1 MAPAPLPGADGQLEY
16 HVSKEEL
23 VQLSLALQALPAP
36 PIPVCLEVGST
47 EALAPNQRKAFNVA
61 TSQLLADMGTECK
74 YVSSHNAIG
83 ALLLFWRWSGRM
95 RTEEHKATLVRKKE
109 KLVLD
114 MTKAFLDEKCRE
126 GGACDGEFSL
136 ATFQAL
142 TRGWIEAHVPPE
154 VSVKVWFPEKPA
166 VEFES
171 PLHVAVAG
179 YCYAQGVFYSAGGP
193 KLACEVHRRIEAD
206 YQSKVVQ
213 EAAGEEQGL
222 DPEAVR
228 SPEMEMS
235 RLYSHSPFE
244 ALAALCGARILNDA
258 VHGFHRTEADASAD
272 TSVEECARLLVEA
285 SISEFRRR
293 HAGTAEAG
301 EVVRAADGGL

>member
-1 MAPAPLPGADGQLEY
+1 MPKMAPAPVPSANAELEY
-16 HVSKEEL
+16 RVSKEEL

-47 EALAPNQRKAFNVA
+47 DALAPNERKAFNVA
-61 TSQLLADMGTECK
+61 TSQLLADVGTECK

-83 ALLLFWRWSGRM
+83 ALLLFWRWGGRM
-95 RTEEHKATLVRKKE
+95 RTEEHKAVLVRKKE

-136 ATFQAL
+136 ATFQTL

-166 VEFES
+166 VEFEC
-171 PLHVAVAG
+171 PLHVAVSG

-193 KLACEVHRRIEAD
+193 KLACEVHRRIQAD
-206 YQSKVVQ
+206 YQGKVAQ
-213 EAAGEEQGL
+213 QAAGEEQGL

-235 RLYSHSPFE
+235 RLYSHSPFD
-244 ALAALCGARILNDA
+244 ALVALCGARILNDA
-258 VHGFHRTEADASAD
+258 MHGFHRTEAEGSA
-272 TSVEECARLLVEA
+272 TASVEECARLLIEA
-285 SISEFRRR
+285 SITEFRRR
-293 HAGTAEAG
+293 HAGTAEAL
-301 EVVRAADGGL
+301 AQDGPAV